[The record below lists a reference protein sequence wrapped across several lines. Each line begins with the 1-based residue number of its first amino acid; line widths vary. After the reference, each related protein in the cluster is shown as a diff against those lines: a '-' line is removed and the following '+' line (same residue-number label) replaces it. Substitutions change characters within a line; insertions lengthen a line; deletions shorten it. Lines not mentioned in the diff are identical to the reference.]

1 MIAAA
6 RTLRPVVYIEPSMC
20 AGHSMLCPYE
30 NRGRCVVKYGWLSA
44 CAAACAVL
52 CVLVVG
58 GCGRGNTSE
67 ATGTVTFL
75 IETMP
80 INLDPRIGTD
90 AQSQHLDGLLFNSL
104 VAHDERM
111 NIVPDLAASW
121 ETPDLRTYI
130 FHLKR
135 GVQFHDGR
143 ALTSADVKF
152 TFDSLFS
159 GAVKSAKRGLF
170 PAVDRITTPDD
181 LTVVFHLVEPDA
193 SFLWDMASPA
203 VGIVPRGSGAGV
215 ATDPIGTGPFRFV
228 SMKEDEEIVLE
239 RNRDY
244 FGGNGGGNIERVK
257 FRVVPEEVVRALE
270 LRKGTADIGGVNSLT
285 PDTVLALTKQPD
297 LIATEQPGTVIAY
310 VAFNFDDPILAHREV
325 RQALAYA
332 TDRPTLI
339 QYLLRGEVQAASTL
353 LPPNHWAFD
362 PNVRRYDYDP
372 EEAERLLDKAGF
384 ARGANGM
391 RFHLTLKTST
401 EESAR
406 LLGAALADEWKR
418 VGVDLELR
426 PLENATLLSDIGNGS
441 FQLYTLRWIGPNND
455 PAMFDFVFSSKKMPP
470 YGANRGHYRNPELD
484 ALIAQQAM
492 EMDREKRKA
501 LVWKIQEM
509 VAEDEPYINLWY
521 YDNVCV
527 HRDTI
532 TDIVIPPGGDY
543 DFLASARIRD

>member
-1 MIAAA
+1 
-6 RTLRPVVYIEPSMC
+6 MC

-193 SFLWDMASPA
+193 SFLWEWQPIRSAP
-203 VGIVPRGSGAGV
+203 GRFGS
-215 ATDPIGTGPFRFV
+215 
-228 SMKEDEEIVLE
+228 
-239 RNRDY
+239 
-244 FGGNGGGNIERVK
+244 
-257 FRVVPEEVVRALE
+257 
-270 LRKGTADIGGVNSLT
+270 
-285 PDTVLALTKQPD
+285 
-297 LIATEQPGTVIAY
+297 
-310 VAFNFDDPILAHREV
+310 
-325 RQALAYA
+325 
-332 TDRPTLI
+332 
-339 QYLLRGEVQAASTL
+339 
-353 LPPNHWAFD
+353 
-362 PNVRRYDYDP
+362 
-372 EEAERLLDKAGF
+372 
-384 ARGANGM
+384 
-391 RFHLTLKTST
+391 
-401 EESAR
+401 SA
-406 LLGAALADEWKR
+406 
-418 VGVDLELR
+418 
-426 PLENATLLSDIGNGS
+426 
-441 FQLYTLRWIGPNND
+441 
-455 PAMFDFVFSSKKMPP
+455 
-470 YGANRGHYRNPELD
+470 
-484 ALIAQQAM
+484 
-492 EMDREKRKA
+492 
-501 LVWKIQEM
+501 
-509 VAEDEPYINLWY
+509 
-521 YDNVCV
+521 
-527 HRDTI
+527 
-532 TDIVIPPGGDY
+532 
-543 DFLASARIRD
+543 